1 MSDETEAP
9 IIFKGPDA
17 RPGDAEAATT
27 VVRYLR
33 AVLVAGAA
41 PGSPLAGLA
50 GGANGDGRAV
60 LDGLISLWVDL
71 SLRGVGVARTD
82 DGLRALRRDLPRMAA
97 ALRAAARRRPGAPG
111 EPAAG
116 HA

>member
-1 MSDETEAP
+1 
-9 IIFKGPDA
+9 
-17 RPGDAEAATT
+17 
-27 VVRYLR
+27 
-33 AVLVAGAA
+33 
-41 PGSPLAGLA
+41 
-50 GGANGDGRAV
+50 V

-111 EPAAG
+111 EPEAG